1 MLIEFTV
8 KNYRSIKDAQTLS
21 MVKAKGSELEESNTF
36 VPNAPGS
43 VPLLRS
49 AVIYGANAAGKT
61 KVLGAIA
68 AMERIVR
75 TSASGQEGDN
85 VPITPFLLDR
95 TSRNEPTEFEA
106 IFINNGIKY
115 QYGFAAKNTHIVEE
129 WLIAHPKGRPQRWFD
144 RVFNEETEE
153 NEYSFGDNFSGQ
165 KSVWRKATRK
175 NALFLSTAV
184 QLNSDQL
191 KPVFNWF
198 KEKIR
203 PTHAGDSTFG
213 YTMDLWEADESA
225 RREILDFLKV
235 ADLDINN
242 IRIDRGKFDIK
253 SLLGDSADA
262 FKEEVIQQLGN
273 IDIPNVE
280 AVHETKDGDLISLN
294 MMIDE
299 SDGTENIF
307 SFAGPWI
314 HTLKAGYILVVD
326 ELHNSLHPKL
336 VKYLVNLFHNN
347 ETNPSNAQLIFTTH
361 ETSMLNQDVFR
372 RDQVWFCE
380 KNEEKSTVLYPLTDF
395 RPRKGREDL
404 ESSYLSG
411 RYGALP
417 FIDPTSSK

>member
-36 VPNAPGS
+36 VPDAPGS

-61 KVLGAIA
+61 KVLNAIV
-68 AMERIVR
+68 AMESIVR
-75 TSASGQEGDN
+75 RSASGQEGDEIS
-85 VPITPFLLDR
+85 VIPFLLDR

-106 IFINNGIKY
+106 IFINDGIKY
-115 QYGFAAKNTHIVEE
+115 QYGFAAKNTHVVEE
-129 WLIAHPKGRPQRWFD
+129 WLIAYPKGRPQRWFD

-153 NEYSFGDNFSGQ
+153 DDYSFGDNFSGQ

-198 KEKIR
+198 KEKVR
-203 PTHAGDSTFG
+203 PTRVGESTFS
-213 YTMDLWEADESA
+213 YTMNLWEMDESA
-225 RREILDFLKV
+225 RSEILEFLKV
-235 ADLDINN
+235 ADLGIND

-253 SLLGDSADA
+253 SFLGDSAQA
-262 FKEEVIQQLGN
+262 FTEEAIQRLGS
-273 IDIPNVE
+273 IDIPDVN
-280 AVHETKDGDLISLN
+280 ALHETKDGDLISLN
-294 MMIDE
+294 MLTDE
-299 SDGTENIF
+299 SDGTENVFAF
-307 SFAGPWI
+307 SGPWI
-314 HTLKAGYILVVD
+314 HTLKYGYILLVD

-336 VKYLVNLFHNN
+336 VRHLVDLFHDSK
-347 ETNPSNAQLIFTTH
+347 TNPSNAQLIFTTH

-395 RPRKGREDL
+395 RPRKDRENL
-404 ESSYLSG
+404 ELSYLSG

-417 FIDPTSSK
+417 FIDPTSK